1 MSLFK
6 VRNWWKT
13 QCPTIEPAYDSFSL
27 HCARLCLEEGEKD
40 SIVVGS
46 HSGQL
51 CIYRPSGG
59 STNLP
64 DLDAEDTEGQPNQS
78 SSPNDP
84 FENVFQHADVIL
96 EVQLAFPVLAISSG
110 KFTTTNKTDP
120 RLQLAVLH
128 PTKLCIYQIV
138 TVDGLADHGDHTLL
152 VTLCDHAL
160 SKPAFSLCHGPFGG
174 VKGRDFLCV
183 QHLDGSLKFFE
194 QDGISYERTLA
205 TDRHIPSPMH
215 YLQRVDCFVT
225 VAPSW
230 VLECYRYQDIAEAL
244 KSLRRHDP
252 IWSLCVGEY
261 ALDLQVHQI
270 SNTESVIVILG
281 ENNLMC
287 VSDTGKVR
295 FIKKLD
301 YSPICFHTFITGWYW
316 EPGARL
322 MLAVVSESGS
332 LLLYESDQIIWS
344 AQLGDVP
351 VAISRAN
358 VTGLPG
364 ALVTLGA
371 TGSLTIG
378 YLGSEPQL
386 FRVPALNL
394 APFEI
399 ARCQKE
405 LLELEREIRAGVDPS
420 DASIANAAAE
430 KDVKL
435 SLAIDEELV
444 HCTHPT
450 NIPPGVT
457 TEMCQLSVT
466 VQVEL
471 KLEVLQLTVATDEAI
486 GCSKDA
492 FLFRDVVAHSTER
505 LDVWIYPTEQTMPAT
520 RTVTVYCSYT
530 NKQGITRVIQKQ
542 ILLPLKLFLKA
553 CQPSKE
559 AQHKLTL
566 SVASTAQNVAGGG
579 LGQLFPEFASD
590 GNSSSSAL
598 GLQPVGGGDGRRV
611 TIVAAKNT
619 NRFRI
624 QSDDLGSMTL
634 ILECLISRLQG
645 HSSDSDTRK
654 DSSKPVVTISGVPSI
669 SGLLR
674 SLQNHCDLRKA
685 VKQLE
690 EELEITTGQMRLFE
704 RRFVVKLQE
713 RSLRALDGIL
723 MLLKRNHSS
732 VAKVCLQLKAI
743 RQRMKLAQIDLA
755 AILHLFHLCYTHTAS
770 GSGTKHLEHLT
781 GLLIHSVADS
791 TEQSYEEMLL
801 PVVRFLDQTGPL
813 KNTNEQP
820 DTFDEAFFYTAK
832 QNERSD
838 VDVSIHSELLQK
850 QLQRLLG
857 RVNDR
862 FMNATKTS
870 GSGSG
875 RNSVDFEDQPLP
887 EAHNEEAE
895 EEDEEPGTNN
905 GSGFEFAKLGST
917 AMVELATTAA
927 DDAWVDDAEPD
938 PEADTVVPPSTVAAA
953 ACTIPVLV
961 VVICCWAVYLLRGG
975 THLCGTHA
983 CAGLGLL
990 NWTVTGT
997 GCAVGATGRCDGGL
1011 AGVGTTTD
1019 HRLGHVRGGR
1029 YGCANY
1035 LLLLLQLLRLLYGNG
1050 HQRTTGCRLQAHG
1063 TGIGTGRLLALDSV
1077 ENDLL
1082 LLGGSSA
1089 ARHLDRTDILSRY
1102 MHPYIAGCDCLCGRC
1117 CRNHLK

>member
-13 QCPTIEPAYDSFSL
+13 QCPTIGPAYDSFSL
-27 HCARLCLEEGEKD
+27 HCARLCIEEGEKD

-59 STNLP
+59 TTNLP
-64 DLDAEDTEGQPNQS
+64 DLDAEDAEGQLNQNSAPNE
-78 SSPNDP
+78 P

-96 EVQLAFPVLAISSG
+96 EVQLAFPVLAIGSG

-138 TVDGLADHGDHTLL
+138 TIDGLADHGDHTLL
-152 VTLCDHAL
+152 VTLCDHPL
-160 SKPAFSLCHGPFGG
+160 SQPAFSLCHGPFGG

-183 QHLDGSLKFFE
+183 QHLDGSLRFFE

-205 TDRHIPSPMH
+205 TDRHIPSPVH

-244 KSLRRHDP
+244 ESLRRHDP

-270 SNTESVIVILG
+270 SNNESVIVILG
-281 ENNLMC
+281 ENNVLC

-301 YSPICFHTFITGWYW
+301 YSPICFHTFVTGWYW

-332 LLLYESDQIIWS
+332 LLLYDSDQIIWS
-344 AQLGDVP
+344 AQLADVP

-399 ARCQKE
+399 ARCQME

-430 KDVKL
+430 RDVKVVVT
-435 SLAIDEELV
+435 IGEETIP
-444 HCTHPT
+444 CTHPT
-450 NIPPGVT
+450 NIPPGVA

-466 VQVEL
+466 VQVEP
-471 KLEVLQLTVATDEAI
+471 KLEVLQLTITTDLAV
-486 GCSKDA
+486 GCSKVA
-492 FLFRDVVAHSTER
+492 YLFRDVVAHSTER
-505 LDVWIYPTEQTMPAT
+505 FDVWVYPAEQTLPAT

-530 NKQGITRVIQKQ
+530 NKQGITRVLQKE
-542 ILLPLKLFLKA
+542 ILLPLKLFLKP

-559 AQHKLTL
+559 AQYKLTL
-566 SVASTAQNVAGGG
+566 SVVSSTPQNNAVGG
-579 LGQLFPEFASD
+579 LGQLFPEFTSD
-590 GNSSSSAL
+590 GSSTTSAL
-598 GLQPVGGGDGRRV
+598 GLQPIGAGDGRRV

-624 QSDDLGSMTL
+624 QSDELGIIAL
-634 ILECLISRLQG
+634 VLECLIGRLQG
-645 HSSDSDTRK
+645 ERDSESDGSYRK
-654 DSSKPVVTISGVPSI
+654 DACKVAISGVPSI

-674 SLQNHCDLRKA
+674 SLQTHCEIRKA

-690 EELEITTGQMRLFE
+690 QELEITTGQMRLFE

-732 VAKVCLQLKAI
+732 VAKVCLQLKTA
-743 RQRMKLAQIDLA
+743 RHKMKLAQIDLA
-755 AILHLFHLCYTHTAS
+755 AILHLFHLCYTHTANAPS
-770 GSGTKHLEHLT
+770 GAKHLDHLT
-781 GLLIHSVADS
+781 GLLRHSVIDS
-791 TEQSYEEMLL
+791 TEQCYEEMLL

-813 KNTNEQP
+813 KNTSEQQ
-820 DTFDEAFFYTAK
+820 DTFDDAFFYTAK
-832 QNERSD
+832 QNERGD
-838 VDVSIHSELLQK
+838 VDVTIHSELLQK

-862 FMNATKTS
+862 FVTTAKVS

-887 EAHNEEAE
+887 EAHNEETE
-895 EEDEEPGTNN
+895 EEDEDNRIDNRADSDFP
-905 GSGFEFAKLGST
+905 KLGSN
-917 AMVELATTAA
+917 ASE
-927 DDAWVDDAEPD
+927 WV
-938 PEADTVVPPSTVAAA
+938 
-953 ACTIPVLV
+953 
-961 VVICCWAVYLLRGG
+961 
-975 THLCGTHA
+975 
-983 CAGLGLL
+983 
-990 NWTVTGT
+990 
-997 GCAVGATGRCDGGL
+997 
-1011 AGVGTTTD
+1011 
-1019 HRLGHVRGGR
+1019 
-1029 YGCANY
+1029 NY
-1035 LLLLLQLLRLLYGNG
+1035 EKM
-1050 HQRTTGCRLQAHG
+1050 
-1063 TGIGTGRLLALDSV
+1063 S
-1077 ENDLL
+1077 DLPL
-1082 LLGGSSA
+1082 
-1089 ARHLDRTDILSRY
+1089 
-1102 MHPYIAGCDCLCGRC
+1102 
-1117 CRNHLK
+1117 

>member
-1 MSLFK
+1 MSLFT

-27 HCARLCLEEGEKD
+27 HCARLCIEEGEKD

-59 STNLP
+59 ATNLL
-64 DLDAEDTEGQPNQS
+64 DLDTEDTEGQAKPTS
-78 SSPNDP
+78 TPNDP

-96 EVQLAFPVLAISSG
+96 EVQLAFPVLAICSG

-128 PTKLCIYQIV
+128 PTKLSIYQIV
-138 TVDGLADHGDHTLL
+138 TIDGLADHGDHTLL
-152 VTLCDHAL
+152 VTLCDHPL

-183 QHLDGSLKFFE
+183 QHLDGSLRFFE

-244 KSLRRHDP
+244 ETLRRHDP

-270 SNTESVIVILG
+270 SNTESVVVILG
-281 ENNLMC
+281 ENNLLC

-295 FIKKLD
+295 FVKKLD
-301 YSPICFHTFITGWYW
+301 YSPICFHTFVTGWYW

-344 AQLGDVP
+344 AQLGDIP

-364 ALVTLGA
+364 ALVTLGP
-371 TGSLTIG
+371 TGLLTIG

-430 KDVKL
+430 RDVKL
-435 SLAIDEELV
+435 GVAIGEETV
-444 HCTHPT
+444 PCTHPT
-450 NIPPGVT
+450 NIPPGMVI
-457 TEMCQLSVT
+457 EMCQLSVT
-466 VQVEL
+466 VKVEP
-471 KLEVLQLTVATDEAI
+471 KLEVLQLTINTDQAI

-492 FLFRDVVAHSTER
+492 FLFRDVVAHSTEQF
-505 LDVWIYPTEQTMPAT
+505 DVWIYPVEQTLPAT

-530 NKQGITRVIQKQ
+530 NKQGITRVLQKEVS
-542 ILLPLKLFLKA
+542 LPLKLCLKP
-553 CQPSKE
+553 CTPSKE
-559 AQHKLTL
+559 AQYKLTL
-566 SVASTAQNVAGGG
+566 SVVTTAQNIFGNG

-590 GNSSSSAL
+590 GNSATSAL
-598 GLQPVGGGDGRRV
+598 GLQPIGGGDGRRV

-624 QSDDLGSMTL
+624 QSDELGIIPL
-634 ILECLISRLQG
+634 VLECLIGRLQG
-645 HSSDSDTRK
+645 GREIGTPSDGEGIARK
-654 DSSKPVVTISGVPSI
+654 DLAKE
-669 SGLLR
+669 
-674 SLQNHCDLRKA
+674 D
-685 VKQLE
+685 
-690 EELEITTGQMRLFE
+690 LEITTGQMRLFE

-732 VAKVCLQLKAI
+732 VAKVCLQLKTL
-743 RQRMKLAQIDLA
+743 RQKMKLAQIDLA
-755 AILHLFHLCYTHTAS
+755 AILHLFHLYYTHAANAPS
-770 GSGTKHLEHLT
+770 GAKHLEHLT
-781 GLLIHSVADS
+781 GLLSHSVIDS

-801 PVVRFLDQTGPL
+801 PVVRFLEQSGPL
-813 KNTNEQP
+813 KSTEQP

-832 QNERSD
+832 QQERGD

-862 FMNATKTS
+862 FGTTGKAA

-895 EEDEEPGTNN
+895 EEDDDNRTEDRS
-905 GSGFEFAKLGST
+905 GSEFANLSST
-917 AMVELATTAA
+917 ASE
-927 DDAWVDDAEPD
+927 WV
-938 PEADTVVPPSTVAAA
+938 
-953 ACTIPVLV
+953 
-961 VVICCWAVYLLRGG
+961 
-975 THLCGTHA
+975 
-983 CAGLGLL
+983 
-990 NWTVTGT
+990 
-997 GCAVGATGRCDGGL
+997 
-1011 AGVGTTTD
+1011 
-1019 HRLGHVRGGR
+1019 
-1029 YGCANY
+1029 NY
-1035 LLLLLQLLRLLYGNG
+1035 EKM
-1050 HQRTTGCRLQAHG
+1050 
-1063 TGIGTGRLLALDSV
+1063 S
-1077 ENDLL
+1077 DLPL
-1082 LLGGSSA
+1082 
-1089 ARHLDRTDILSRY
+1089 
-1102 MHPYIAGCDCLCGRC
+1102 
-1117 CRNHLK
+1117 

>member
-1 MSLFK
+1 MSLFT

-27 HCARLCLEEGEKD
+27 HCARLCIEEGEKD
-40 SIVVGS
+40 SLVVGS

-59 STNLP
+59 TASLP
-64 DLDAEDTEGQPNQS
+64 DLDAEDAVEEQQKQGSTISE
-78 SSPNDP
+78 P

-96 EVQLAFPVLAISSG
+96 EVQLALPVLGISSG

-128 PTKLCIYQIV
+128 PTKLCIFQIV
-138 TVDGLADHGDHTLL
+138 TVDGLADHGDHTRL
-152 VTLCDHAL
+152 VTLYDHPL
-160 SKPAFSLCHGPFGG
+160 SKPAFSMCHGPFGE

-183 QHLDGSLKFFE
+183 QHLDGSLRFFE
-194 QDGISYERTLA
+194 QDGISYERTLG
-205 TDRHIPSPMH
+205 TDRHIPAPMH
-215 YLQRVDCFVT
+215 YLPRVDCFVT

-230 VLECYRYQDIAEAL
+230 VLECYRYQDVAEAL
-244 KSLRRHDP
+244 ESLRRHDP

-270 SNTESVIVILG
+270 SNTESVIVMLG
-281 ENNLMC
+281 ENNLLC

-301 YSPICFHTFITGWYW
+301 YSPICFHSFVTGWYW

-371 TGSLTIG
+371 TGALTIG
-378 YLGSEPQL
+378 YLGSDPQL

-405 LLELEREIRAGVDPS
+405 LLELEREIRTGVDPS

-430 KDVKL
+430 RDVKL
-435 SLAIDEELV
+435 YLNTGEETV
-444 HCTHPT
+444 ACTHAT
-450 NIPPGVT
+450 NIPPGVVI
-457 TEMCQLSVT
+457 EMCQLSMT
-466 VQVEL
+466 VQVEP
-471 KLEVLQLTVATDEAI
+471 KLEVLQLTVTTDQAI

-492 FLFRDVVAHSTER
+492 FLFRDVEARSTER
-505 LDVWIYPTEQTMPAT
+505 FDVWLYPKEAIVPAT

-530 NKQGITRVIQKQ
+530 NKQGITRVVQKA
-542 ILLPLKLFLKA
+542 ILLPLKLLLKP
-553 CQPSKE
+553 CQASKE

-566 SVASTAQNVAGGG
+566 SVVTAQQNH
-579 LGQLFPEFASD
+579 LGQLFPEFSSD
-590 GNSSSSAL
+590 GSSASAI
-598 GLQPVGGGDGRRV
+598 GVQPIGGGDGRKV

-624 QSDDLGSMTL
+624 QSDDLGMIAL
-634 ILECLISRLQG
+634 VLECLIERLQG
-645 HSSDSDTRK
+645 REIVGQPAELDGVSRRE
-654 DSSKPVVTISGVPSI
+654 SSKVLVTINGIPSI
-669 SGLLR
+669 SGLMR
-674 SLQNHCDLRKA
+674 ALQMHCELRKA

-690 EELEITTGQMRLFE
+690 TELEVTTGQMRLFE

-732 VAKVCLQLKAI
+732 VAKVCQQLKLM
-743 RQRMKLAQIDLA
+743 RQRMKLAQIELA
-755 AILHLFHLCYTHTAS
+755 AILRLFHLCYTHTANAPS
-770 GSGTKHLEHLT
+770 TKHFDHLT
-781 GLLIHSVADS
+781 GLLMHSVIDS

-813 KNTNEQP
+813 KNTSEQQ
-820 DTFDEAFFYTAK
+820 DTFDEAFFYNAK
-832 QNERSD
+832 QNERAD
-838 VDVSIHSELLQK
+838 VDVTIHSELLQN
-850 QLQRLLG
+850 QLQRFLG

-862 FMNATKTS
+862 FGSTVKPS

-887 EAHNEEAE
+887 EAHNEDA
-895 EEDEEPGTNN
+895 EDEEEEANRID
-905 GSGFEFAKLGST
+905 GSEFAKLGST
-917 AMVELATTAA
+917 ASE
-927 DDAWVDDAEPD
+927 WV
-938 PEADTVVPPSTVAAA
+938 
-953 ACTIPVLV
+953 
-961 VVICCWAVYLLRGG
+961 
-975 THLCGTHA
+975 
-983 CAGLGLL
+983 
-990 NWTVTGT
+990 
-997 GCAVGATGRCDGGL
+997 
-1011 AGVGTTTD
+1011 
-1019 HRLGHVRGGR
+1019 
-1029 YGCANY
+1029 NY
-1035 LLLLLQLLRLLYGNG
+1035 EKM
-1050 HQRTTGCRLQAHG
+1050 
-1063 TGIGTGRLLALDSV
+1063 S
-1077 ENDLL
+1077 DLPL
-1082 LLGGSSA
+1082 
-1089 ARHLDRTDILSRY
+1089 
-1102 MHPYIAGCDCLCGRC
+1102 
-1117 CRNHLK
+1117 

>member
-27 HCARLCLEEGEKD
+27 HCARLCIEEGEKD

-59 STNLP
+59 TINPS
-64 DLDAEDTEGQPNQS
+64 DLDAEDPEGQQNQTTG
-78 SSPNDP
+78 PNDP

-152 VTLCDHAL
+152 VTLCDHPL

-244 KSLRRHDP
+244 ESLRRHDP

-281 ENNLMC
+281 ENNLLC

-301 YSPICFHTFITGWYW
+301 YSPICFHTFVTGWYW

-332 LLLYESDQIIWS
+332 LLLYECDQIIWS
-344 AQLGDVP
+344 AQLDDVP
-351 VAISRAN
+351 VAINRAN

-430 KDVKL
+430 RDVKL
-435 SLAIDEELV
+435 SATIGEELV
-444 HCTHPT
+444 RCTHAT
-450 NIPPGVT
+450 NIPPGVA

-466 VQVEL
+466 VQVEP
-471 KLEVLQLTVATDEAI
+471 KLEVLQLTIATDEAI

-505 LDVWIYPTEQTMPAT
+505 FDVWIYPTEQTMPAT
-520 RTVTVYCSYT
+520 RAVTVYCSYT
-530 NKQGITRVIQKQ
+530 SKQGITRVVQKQ
-542 ILLPLKLFLKA
+542 ILLPLKLFLKT

-559 AQHKLTL
+559 AQYKLTL
-566 SVASTAQNVAGGG
+566 SVASTSQNVVGSG
-579 LGQLFPEFASD
+579 LGQLFQEFASE
-590 GNSSSSAL
+590 GSNTSAL
-598 GLQPVGGGDGRRV
+598 GLQHVGDGDGRRV

-624 QSDDLGSMTL
+624 QSDELGSMPL

-645 HSSDSDTRK
+645 HSADSDANARK
-654 DSSKPVVTISGVPSI
+654 ESSQTMVTISGVPSI
-669 SGLLR
+669 SALLR
-674 SLQNHCDLRKA
+674 SLQIHCELRKA

-690 EELEITTGQMRLFE
+690 EDLEITTGQMRLFE

-732 VAKVCLQLKAI
+732 VAKVCVQLKAI
-743 RQRMKLAQIDLA
+743 RQKMQLAQIDLA
-755 AILHLFHLCYTHTAS
+755 AILQLFHLCYTHTVS
-770 GSGTKHLEHLT
+770 GAGTKHLEHLT
-781 GLLIHSVADS
+781 GLLVHSVLDS

-801 PVVRFLDQTGPL
+801 PVVRFLDQNGPL
-813 KNTNEQP
+813 KNTNEQS

-838 VDVSIHSELLQK
+838 VDVSIHSELLQM

-862 FMNATKTS
+862 FVNTVKSS

-895 EEDEEPGTNN
+895 EEEEATRTD
-905 GSGFEFAKLGST
+905 GSGSEFAKLNST
-917 AMVELATTAA
+917 ASE
-927 DDAWVDDAEPD
+927 WV
-938 PEADTVVPPSTVAAA
+938 
-953 ACTIPVLV
+953 
-961 VVICCWAVYLLRGG
+961 
-975 THLCGTHA
+975 
-983 CAGLGLL
+983 
-990 NWTVTGT
+990 
-997 GCAVGATGRCDGGL
+997 
-1011 AGVGTTTD
+1011 
-1019 HRLGHVRGGR
+1019 
-1029 YGCANY
+1029 NY
-1035 LLLLLQLLRLLYGNG
+1035 EKM
-1050 HQRTTGCRLQAHG
+1050 
-1063 TGIGTGRLLALDSV
+1063 S
-1077 ENDLL
+1077 DLPL
-1082 LLGGSSA
+1082 
-1089 ARHLDRTDILSRY
+1089 
-1102 MHPYIAGCDCLCGRC
+1102 
-1117 CRNHLK
+1117 